1 EPRRAFFENFGQN
14 YNWYRSWKVVGPS
27 ENDRN
32 RPNLIRPPSHY
43 RECQD
48 MSVEERPDKRV
59 PARMNGG
66 KVKVSMSHKYRS
78 FHTEDTSNFHSPRAP
93 LASQS
98 TSSFTVCQVKSGGAT
113 TTRSLGSPSFPGPYR
128 NVPCPPPRGELRG
141 CHSLAFH
148 SGRTTNQRAGRHLLP
163 SSQTCLLTHVSA
175 TSGATPGP

>member
-1 EPRRAFFENFGQN
+1 
-14 YNWYRSWKVVGPS
+14 
-27 ENDRN
+27 
-32 RPNLIRPPSHY
+32 
-43 RECQD
+43 

-128 NVPCPPPRGELRG
+128 NVPCPPPARGVKRLSQPRLPFRTHYKSARRPPPPTIVPDLFAYSCLGHLRR
-141 CHSLAFH
+141 H
-148 SGRTTNQRAGRHLLP
+148 TRA
-163 SSQTCLLTHVSA
+163 LTK
-175 TSGATPGP
+175 